1 MSKKK
6 DSSRDMKGEFAVR
19 FKMDK
24 IETLESGSC
33 FIHQADHSDSPHPD
47 SYAVCKEGKTVKI
60 FKVVEE

>member
-6 DSSRDMKGEFAVR
+6 DRSRDIEGGEFTVR
-19 FKMDK
+19 FKMEQ

-33 FIHQADHSDSPHPD
+33 FIHHADSPSPD

-60 FKVVEE
+60 FKIKKE